1 MVDDPKTEAY
11 ATTQPGADENTTR
24 SSTADVDVPV
34 LLPPAGYTYGDLIGR
49 GGMGEVVA
57 AEDQRI
63 GREVALKRMRAQ
75 SSGEA
80 LSRFLREARIQARLD
95 HPAIVPVYALDT
107 DEEGR
112 PYFTMKRVTGRTL
125 HHRLADGGSQ
135 NRILRAFAEVCLAI
149 EFAHSR
155 GVINR
160 DLKPSNIMLG
170 DFGEVYILDWG
181 VARVLT
187 EEREDLPSPLASH
200 DIQTFDETQTGAL
213 LGTPGYMAPEQLRGL
228 VPTPAADI
236 YALGAILFE
245 ILAGEPLHPRGEAA
259 VGSTLARP
267 QASPMQTRQGKGGA
281 DSVPPELDA
290 LCMAAL
296 SEDSQA
302 RPNAHELAEAVQDYL
317 DGDRD
322 VERRRQLAAQQ
333 LAAARDALAS
343 DAADARSTAMRR
355 AGRALALD
363 PESAD
368 AAQLVSSLLLE
379 PPSPMP
385 PELAQSLD
393 AHERK
398 ISQHRSWRSV
408 WAYLSVFALA
418 PLILFLE
425 VQNWV
430 LVGAFFGTLTI
441 CLLVA
446 LDSAWKG
453 RASLGAVLI
462 TNLALA
468 ILFSRI
474 LGPFILTP
482 LAICCM
488 LVGIT
493 SIRRINAQRWLVVVW
508 TLTAVLLPIVLEWT
522 GTLPQTWAI
531 VKGATVVYSAM
542 FESLGTRAEAASLVV
557 ANTVFTLVVGGVA
570 LAFSL
575 KRQASQREL
584 FVREWHL
591 SQLIPHGETAD
602 KRPWA
607 TRRRAA

>member
-1 MVDDPKTEAY
+1 MVDEPKTEAY
-11 ATTQPGADENTTR
+11 ATTQPGADETTR
-24 SSTADVDVPV
+24 SSTTDVEVPIF
-34 LLPPAGYTYGDLIGR
+34 LPPAGYKYGDLIGR
-49 GGMGEVVA
+49 GGMGEVFA
-57 AEDQRI
+57 AEDLRLV
-63 GREVALKRMRAQ
+63 REVAVKRMRTHP
-75 SSGEA
+75 SGES

-95 HPAIVPVYALDT
+95 HPSIVPVHSLDI

-125 HHRLADGGSQ
+125 QHRLADGGAL
-135 NRILRAFAEVCLAI
+135 NRILRAFTDVCLAV
-149 EFAHSR
+149 ELAHSR
-155 GVINR
+155 GVIHR

-187 EEREDLPSPLASH
+187 DPEREDLPSTLATH
-200 DIQTFDETQTGAL
+200 DIQTFDETKTGGM

-228 VPTPAADI
+228 TPTPAADI
-236 YALGAILFE
+236 YALGSILFE
-245 ILAGEPLHPRGEAA
+245 ILAGEPLHPRGEPA

-267 QASPMQTRQGKGGA
+267 QASPMQRRGG
-281 DSVPPELDA
+281 DKVPPELDM

-296 SEDSQA
+296 SEDPTA
-302 RPNAHELAEAVQDYL
+302 RPNAHELAEAVQSYL

-322 VERRRQLAAQQ
+322 VERRRQLAAEQ
-333 LAAARDALAS
+333 LAGARDALAS

-363 PESAD
+363 PESND
-368 AAQLVSSLLLE
+368 AAELVSSLLLE

-385 PELAQSLD
+385 LELAQSIEE
-393 AHERK
+393 HEGK

-418 PLILFLE
+418 PLVLLLD
-425 VQNWV
+425 VQNWA
-430 LVGAFFGTLTI
+430 LVAAFFGTLTV

-446 LDSAWKG
+446 VDAARRG
-453 RASLGAVLI
+453 RASLVSVLAV
-462 TNLALA
+462 NLAFAL
-468 ILFSRI
+468 LFSRI

-493 SIRRINAQRWLVVVW
+493 SIRRINERRWLVVVW
-508 TLTAVLLPIVLEWT
+508 TLTAVLLPIILEWT
-522 GTLPQTWAI
+522 GLLPPTWS
-531 VKGATVVYSAM
+531 VVEGATIMQSAM
-542 FESLGTRAEAASLVV
+542 FESKGTTAEAVSLVI

-575 KRQASQREL
+575 KRQAAQREL

-591 SQLIPHGETAD
+591 RQLIPPD
-602 KRPWA
+602 KPAAKRSWA
-607 TRRRAA
+607 TRTRPA